1 MCRHVVTM
9 SRCHETN
16 MESWKTDRKR
26 CTCNDDLVRIN
37 PWGTVLYNTYNTYLQ
52 TDRLYSFRYSP
63 TVYVYRTYLPPIITV
78 RPIPPYPHTPI
89 PPHPHPHPTRRHE
102 CMHVRLGRR
111 HSLPKVCLC
120 LSTVVVSTL
129 SRFLCTCAMETK
141 RHRRSSKKKQQQQVC
156 AAHSR
161 EKTVGSGLSTLA
173 RAIISC
179 FAQATI
185 LLVLNVAHANA
196 VSQATAGCAYTICAM
211 LFLISEAEDTNLREA
226 NASVDRALNAKG
238 LDVLCELTM
247 CLSDCPA
254 RGHILRTVLNGI
266 SLPLVLYAAYKFSYT
281 FMESNQKN
289 QDWWLLCEMINSISD
304 GMWVGMEMYGLPE
317 SHFVYGL
324 CSWALIGMAC
334 ALLVDSVRE
343 IFVALMVLSNEE
355 TGSIRPRIKRKAG
368 KSIRSRSRP
377 TRPTAKKTTSK
388 MAKPNKKR

>member
-1 MCRHVVTM
+1 MCRHVVT
-9 SRCHETN
+9 SSCHDVTRRTWSPGRLIGKDVLV
-16 MESWKTDRKR
+16 MTIWLGSIHGVQYCTIRTIRTYRQTD
-26 CTCNDDLVRIN
+26 CIHS
-37 PWGTVLYNTYNTYLQ
+37 GTVLQYTYIVLTYHLS
-52 TDRLYSFRYSP
+52 LP
-63 TVYVYRTYLPPIITV
+63 YV
-78 RPIPPYPHTPI
+78 PYPHTPI